1 MLTGFTTFLLIVF
14 IFVILVLIINTYAEL
29 KTRQSLSVKSFEKLA
44 NELREDNAMM
54 KAELEAMKDTLA
66 SINKMM
72 KEIE

>member
-29 KTRQSLSVKSFEKLA
+29 KKRQSLSVKSFEKLA